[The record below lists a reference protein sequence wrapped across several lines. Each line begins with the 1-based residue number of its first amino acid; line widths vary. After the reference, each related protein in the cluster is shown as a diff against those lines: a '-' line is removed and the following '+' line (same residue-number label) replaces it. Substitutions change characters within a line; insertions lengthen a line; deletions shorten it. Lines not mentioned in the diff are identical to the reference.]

1 MTDWKGG
8 EPVII
13 EPFSTFWFECCD
25 CGLSHLFLF
34 KINEDG
40 NIEMR
45 AYRDDHT
52 TAKGNE
58 KRSRRQRRATIEA
71 LGGKL
76 E

>member
-1 MTDWKGG
+1 MTDWKSG

-13 EPFSTFWFECCD
+13 EPFSTFWFVCCD

-45 AYRDDHT
+45 QYRDDHKT
-52 TAKGNE
+52 DK
-58 KRSRRQRRATIEA
+58 SREGRPKRQRKAIIEA

-76 E
+76 G